1 MNDRP
6 SVKAEILAAIANETD
21 ARMRTI
27 LLLMVG
33 MMEEIGGKIDS
44 IYSDIPAL
52 RREVLNGHADVH
64 HDDHEFIREL
74 RTQEKALAW
83 NQEQY
88 EESIKDKQSKR
99 EIVEEWLKNLLW
111 AVTLFVGGII
121 LSRLFPHIW
130 P

>member
-6 SVKAEILAAIANETD
+6 SVKAEILSAIANETD

-27 LLLMVG
+27 MLLMVG

-44 IYSDIPAL
+44 IHSDIPAL

-64 HDDHEFIREL
+64 HDDHEFIKSL
-74 RTQEKALAW
+74 RTQEKALDW
-83 NQEQY
+83 NMQQY
-88 EESIKDKQSKR
+88 EESLKNDKSKR
-99 EIVEEWLKNLLW
+99 EIMEEWLKNVLW
-111 AVTLFVGGII
+111 LVTMFVGGVL
-121 LSRLFPHIW
+121 LSKLFPHIW